1 MTTPKVSLGNHAK
14 VWLEH
19 WFYGTA
25 LTALATSFLTLI
37 QSGKHDYVNVT
48 YSLVLGLL
56 LPLIEKMFPKSALNK
71 ISNATGI
78 PEPLIQNVANT
89 VQTKLVEDITKLIP
103 TGPTGTTGT
112 GNTGGAGPE
121 VSSLP
126 ETVAPSA
133 VTP

>member
-1 MTTPKVSLGNHAK
+1 MTVPKVSLGNHAK

-25 LTALATSFLTLI
+25 LTALAASFLTLV
-37 QSGKHDYVNVT
+37 QSGKHDYANVA

-71 ISNATGI
+71 VSKATGI
-78 PEPLIQNVANT
+78 PEPLIQNVADT

-103 TGPTGTTGT
+103 VDTAGTAG
-112 GNTGGAGPE
+112 TGGAGPE

-126 ETVAPSA
+126 ETAAPSA